1 MPLQRAP
8 RIKIDLQQ
16 LDHFLGFITSP
27 HLVQDLPFGEKNLEL
42 SSGEIIAVP
51 NVIRTMIQ
59 ERIVTQYIQFSTETN
74 FKALSRS
81 TLLRILRECS
91 ASVRKSLQGLDYF
104 TAEGT
109 RAFEDLLCIVHN
121 ISLLRAD
128 GSDWETMMKD
138 SLKAGKLYLK
148 GDYKVHIDSK
158 STVADHCSVYALSD
172 PNEAVFK
179 QDCHHQHEEQCD
191 QCQSINVVLKDIGQ
205 AVQDTTFRSKEERD
219 EALYLYEEAQRAI
232 QEWKSH
238 QLRSVRQDQSR
249 IDVVDLLSPEIVLI
263 ANDWAMKFL
272 PQLYRESQQDWFGK
286 RGISWHVAVVF
297 RRIDGELQSQAFVH
311 IIQSCSQDSLAVVL
325 MMQHVLSIL
334 KFQHPE
340 LTTTYFRQDN
350 TGCYHC
356 ASTVLSCASIEQ
368 STGI

>member
-1 MPLQRAP
+1 M
-8 RIKIDLQQ
+8 
-16 LDHFLGFITSP
+16 
-27 HLVQDLPFGEKNLEL
+27 
-42 SSGEIIAVP
+42 
-51 NVIRTMIQ
+51 
-59 ERIVTQYIQFSTETN
+59 
-74 FKALSRS
+74 
-81 TLLRILRECS
+81 
-91 ASVRKSLQGLDYF
+91 
-104 TAEGT
+104 
-109 RAFEDLLCIVHN
+109 
-121 ISLLRAD
+121 
-128 GSDWETMMKD
+128 
-138 SLKAGKLYLK
+138 
-148 GDYKVHIDSK
+148 
-158 STVADHCSVYALSD
+158 ADHCSVYALSD

-179 QDCHHQHEEQCD
+179 QDCDHQHEEQCD

-205 AVQDTTFRSKEERD
+205 AVQDTAFRSKEERD
-219 EALYLYEEAQRAI
+219 ETLYLYEEAQRAI

-263 ANDWAMKFL
+263 VNDWAMKFL

-297 RRIDGELQSQAFVH
+297 RQIDGELQSQAFVH

-340 LTTTYFRQDN
+340 VTTAYFRQDN
-350 TGCYHC
+350 AGCYHC

-368 STGI
+368 STGIKVARFDFSDPQGGKGPCDRLAATCKSHIRVYINEGHDVTNAEDMKTALLSHGGVTGVRVAVLPAVEGQANIQQQQKIPGISKLNNFQFRDGHLLAWRAYGIGVGKCVVDKITGTIAIINTRWASSIKNLSLYIVLLLLFICSLKTITRGFL